1 MALIG
6 TMATLR
12 GQLARTEGFATA
24 LAYADE
30 LLRAGSPA
38 QLRVKAL
45 AMGEVKKTELAGG
58 VFVMEQAYESKVRAE
73 GFFESHRKYIDVQIV
88 LEGQETME
96 IADITTIAVREPY
109 NAEKDLIVYGDHP
122 AASWLRIYPGQA
134 AVFFPEDVH
143 MPSLRLGAEAVAM
156 RKCVV
161 KVPVGA

>member
-1 MALIG
+1 M
-6 TMATLR
+6 R
-12 GQLARTEGFATA
+12 GQLAPTEGFATA

-30 LLRAGSPA
+30 LLRAGSPT
-38 QLRVKAL
+38 QQRVKAL
-45 AMGEVKKTELAGG
+45 ALGEAKKTELAGG

-96 IADITTIAVREPY
+96 LADITTIAARGDY
-109 NAEKDLIVYGDHP
+109 NPEKDLLLYEDHP
-122 AASWLRIYPGQA
+122 AASLLRMYPGQA

-143 MPSLRLGAEAVAM
+143 MPSLRIGTEAVVM

-161 KVPVGA
+161 KVPVA

>member
-1 MALIG
+1 
-6 TMATLR
+6 MATLR
-12 GQLARTEGFATA
+12 GQLAQTEGFATA

-30 LLRAGSPA
+30 LLRAGSPT

-45 AMGEVKKTELAGG
+45 ALGAAKKVELAGG

-96 IADITTIAVREPY
+96 LADITTITARGDY
-109 NAEKDLIVYGDHP
+109 NPEKDLLLYEDHP
-122 AASWLRIYPGQA
+122 AASLLRMYPGQA

-143 MPSLRLGAEAVAM
+143 MPSLRIGTEAVAM

-161 KVPVGA
+161 KVPVA